1 MKELYKLSLVIIPF
15 LVGCSSKEVKTE
27 EKVLP
32 QLNSVKLNKDQIRNI
47 ELKEQAPVKEPIGF
61 TIYANGTIEVPPQNK
76 TVISAQFG
84 GFIKS
89 LDVLDGMSVRKGQTL
104 LTIEHPD
111 LIQLQQDYLEV
122 TGNIEY
128 LEAELDRQK
137 KLAQGEAGSMKAMQL
152 ARSQYNAAMAQ
163 KSGLK
168 AKLDMAGVN
177 MKKLNAGD
185 LQRTIAVTAPFDGVV
200 TKVTVDVGAYSQPT
214 DHLLEIIDLK
224 HSHAEVIVFEKDVRH
239 LQIGQKVKLSFAT
252 DNETLDATIFLIGKE
267 IGKDRTVKVH
277 CHLAKENKDIAPGA
291 YFKASIFTGE
301 KEEYCVPTEAIVEMN
316 GKSVVFFGKAAQNGL
331 REFKPEEVEILGS
344 DRSRSAIRF
353 VNGSRSY
360 SDKLVVSGA
369 YDLMSAMLVA
379 VEE

>member
-1 MKELYKLSLVIIPF
+1 MKELYKLSFVIIPF

-32 QLNSVKLNKDQIRNI
+32 QMNSVKLNKDQIRNI

-200 TKVTVDVGAYSQPT
+200 TKVAVDVGAYSQPT

-224 HSHAEVIVFEKDVRH
+224 HSHAEVIVFEKDVKH
-239 LQIGQKVKLSFAT
+239 LKIGQKVKLAFAT

-277 CHLAKENKDIAPGA
+277 CHLAKENRDIAPGA
-291 YFKASIFTGE
+291 YFKASIYTGE
-301 KEEYCVPTEAIVEMN
+301 KEQYCVPNEAIVEMN
-316 GKSVVFFGKAAQNGL
+316 GKPVVFFGSDADNGL
-331 REFKPEEVEILGS
+331 REFKPVEIEVLGS

-353 VNGSRSY
+353 KDSSRSY
-360 SDKLVVSGA
+360 TDKLVVSGA
-369 YDLMSAMLVA
+369 YDLMSALLVKA
-379 VEE
+379 EE